1 MIKFFR
7 RIRQRLLSE
16 NKFSR
21 YLLYAI
27 GEIIL
32 VVIGILIA
40 LQINNWNE
48 NRKERL
54 HEKEA
59 LGKFLQDLESDS
71 NFYQTNLRRTVSIN
85 NLHRE
90 LYLIGSNQKVDL
102 THEKPNYIRRGLVFH
117 PVAKENNPKIVDKL
131 TDTEIR
137 EAIQS
142 YFRLMSEV
150 QEAVNE
156 YDTAVLEI
164 RAFLRKHHI
173 HQIKPWF
180 EGEMFDR
187 NMGEKD
193 VVDIIQKEDLAY
205 LAKDQDFNQLLF
217 ESSLKIN
224 ETKEALG
231 RLIDHNAK
239 LMNHIKE
246 FLGKI

>member
-7 RIRQRLLSE
+7 QIRKSLIEQ
-16 NKFSR
+16 NKMGKYFK
-21 YLLYAI
+21 YAL
-27 GEIIL
+27 GEILL

-48 NRKERL
+48 NRKELL
-54 HEKEA
+54 HEKKT

-71 NFYQTNLRRTVSIN
+71 IFYQINLRRTVSIN

-90 LYLIGSNQKVDL
+90 LYLIGSNQKEEM

-117 PVAKENNPKIVDKL
+117 PVAHENNPEIVDKL
-131 TDTEIR
+131 IDTEIR

-150 QEAVNE
+150 EEAVSE

-164 RAFLRKHHI
+164 RAFLRKYHI
-173 HQIKPWF
+173 HQIKAWF
-180 EGEMFDR
+180 EGEMFEKKGND
-187 NMGEKD
+187 KD
-193 VVDIIQKEDLAY
+193 VVDIVQKEDLVY
-205 LAKDQDFNQLLF
+205 LANDEDFNQLLF

-231 RLIDHNAK
+231 RLIDDNAG
-239 LMNHIKE
+239 LMDSIRE